1 MYIITLRFSD
11 NKAKAK
17 EYMEGHKAWI
27 SDGFKDDVFLY
38 VGSLQPNAG
47 GVLLAH
53 NATPEEI
60 QERVNQ
66 DPFVIENIVTADI
79 LETTP
84 GRTDSRLE
92 FLTAKAA

>member
-17 EYMEGHKAWI
+17 DHMEGHKAWI
-27 SDGFKDDVFLY
+27 SEGFDDGVFFY

-53 NATPEEI
+53 NATFEDI

-79 LETTP
+79 IETTA
-84 GRTDSRLE
+84 GRTDPRLD
-92 FLTAKAA
+92 FLNSKAA